1 MTANEKATI
10 REVFDL
16 IKPLNSGLAR
26 LETKFDEFIKTYDKG
41 HKALADDLEITID
54 TNTKEHKSIIEL
66 LQGKISIKAFSL
78 WLSGAVVVT
87 SGILGY
93 LKFLQVI

>member
-1 MTANEKATI
+1 MTNGEKATI

-16 IKPLNSGLAR
+16 VKPLNDGLTR
-26 LETKFDEFIKTYDKG
+26 LETKFDEFIKIYDKG

-54 TNTKEHKSIIEL
+54 TNTKEHRSIMNL
-66 LQGKISIKAFSL
+66 LQGKISIKAFGL
-78 WLSGAVVVT
+78 WLSSAVIVI

-93 LKFLQVI
+93 LKFLKVI